1 MLRFLTFAV
10 SLTLAAAFVPGN
22 ALPHGAVVARA
33 SARPIM
39 AIPERFR
46 KGGNKVD
53 KDLAPEDVYG
63 DLSVDDAASKIEA
76 VLGEKPKAK
85 KADIKLPEV
94 DLPEVDDVIVAA
106 IKGSST
112 VMEKSKEALDAAIEF
127 EKENDVSTKAKDAF
141 AMAVDVRRFANSTP
155 PRAENLRRPLP
166 FAYLGN
172 INSLPPLC
180 LSLSLF
186 AVLEAE

>member
-10 SLTLAAAFVPGN
+10 SLTLAAAFMPGN
-22 ALPHGAVVARA
+22 ALPHGAVGARA

-53 KDLAPEDVYG
+53 KDLA
-63 DLSVDDAASKIEA
+63 DDAASEIEA

-155 PRAENLRRPLP
+155 PRAENVRRPLP

-172 INSLPPLC
+172 IDSLPPLC

>member
-76 VLGEKPKAK
+76 VLGE
-85 KADIKLPEV
+85 KLPEV